1 MIEIT
6 NLIIGGTIF
15 ALNLIPLV
23 FRKFKWFQITIP
35 LSLLIAAIKV
45 IFMVQ

>member
-6 NLIIGGTIF
+6 NIITGIMIIV
-15 ALNLIPLV
+15 LNLIPLLLKNPQYLKV
-23 FRKFKWFQITIP
+23 TIP

-45 IFMVQ
+45 LFL